1 MAKIP
6 KNKPGP
12 DPIELDPEEIRELA
26 GEANTLED
34 ISDLLGVDAKVISDN
49 PEYKR
54 AYEMGMSD
62 MRASLRHWQFQA
74 AKGGNVSM
82 LIWLGKVY
90 LGQREETQTTIKL
103 DREDD
108 ELTKALY
115 GLGKEMDKAHG
126 K

>member
-1 MAKIP
+1 
-6 KNKPGP
+6 
-12 DPIELDPEEIRELA
+12 
-26 GEANTLED
+26 
-34 ISDLLGVDAKVISDN
+34 
-49 PEYKR
+49 
-54 AYEMGMSD
+54 
-62 MRASLRHWQFQA
+62 
-74 AKGGNVSM
+74 M